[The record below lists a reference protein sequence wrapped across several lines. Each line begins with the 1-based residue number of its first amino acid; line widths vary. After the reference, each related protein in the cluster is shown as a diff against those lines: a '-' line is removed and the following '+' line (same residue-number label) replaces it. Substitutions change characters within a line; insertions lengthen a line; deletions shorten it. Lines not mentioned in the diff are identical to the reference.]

1 MIKKREQNSYY
12 YNLMT
17 KDMQKEWM
25 DEFLV
30 SYHITNG
37 WCSSLETL
45 FSFYS
50 LDFQDFISGSFGW
63 NDTKRGMEWWEDYA
77 NTDESTILA
86 WKRDE
91 ILKEIGI

>member
-17 KDMQKEWM
+17 KDIKKEWLQ
-25 DEFLV
+25 EFNR
-30 SYHITNG
+30 SYHAKQGT
-37 WCSSLETL
+37 SLETFL
-45 FSFYS
+45 AWWRH
-50 LDFQDFISGSFGW
+50 DFQDFISCSFDW
-63 NDTKRGMEWWEDYA
+63 IATKRGIEWWEDYA